1 MAKIYAYVVS
11 LFILVSL
18 TGCGPMPIKMLV
30 PDYSLGPV
38 SSEDFPDLVQSAIP
52 PDKGEVHIFGKAN
65 WLGFVES
72 PGYFHVVSPYFSGVA
87 ALTDTDIFLLLYNDN
102 EQRYEILTQVP
113 YTGISFDPK
122 HGRRAGGA
130 LCLYI
135 EEPEFS
141 FGEKSYT
148 PYERTY
154 LEFTRP
160 TGIRSD
166 PEKNKL
172 AHLLFEE
179 KVSRHIVDQPPIT
192 SFDDQY

>member
-1 MAKIYAYVVS
+1 MAKIYLYAVS

-18 TGCGPMPIKMLV
+18 TGCGPMPIKIVV
-30 PDYSLGPV
+30 PDYSIGPV

-52 PDKGEVHIFGKAN
+52 ANKGEVRVFGKAN
-65 WLGFVES
+65 WLGFSES
-72 PGYFHVVSPYFSGVA
+72 SGNFHVVSPYFSGVA
-87 ALTDTDIFLLLYNDN
+87 ALTDTDIFLLLYDDN
-102 EQRYEILTQVP
+102 EQRYEILKQVP
-113 YTGISFDPK
+113 YTSISFDPK
-122 HGRRAGGA
+122 HGRRAGGP
-130 LCLYI
+130 LYLYI

-148 PYERTY
+148 PHARTY
-154 LEFTRP
+154 LEFTSP
-160 TGIRSD
+160 TGILSD

-179 KVSRHIVDQPPIT
+179 KVARHIVEQPPIT

>member
-1 MAKIYAYVVS
+1 MAKFYAYAVG
-11 LFILVSL
+11 LFILVAL
-18 TGCGPMPIKMLV
+18 TGCGPAHIKMKV
-30 PDYSLGPV
+30 PDYSIGPV
-38 SSEDFPDLVQSAIP
+38 SSEAFPDLVQSAIP
-52 PDKGEVHIFGKAN
+52 QNKGEIRIFGKAN

-72 PGYFHVVSPYFSGVA
+72 PGYFHAVSPYFSGVV
-87 ALTDTDIFLLLYNDN
+87 ALTDTDIFLLLYKDD
-102 EQRYEILTQVP
+102 EQRYEILLQMP
-113 YTGISFDPK
+113 YTGIRFDPI
-122 HGRRAGGA
+122 HGRAGGP

-135 EEPEFS
+135 EESGFS

-148 PYERTY
+148 SYGRTY

-179 KVSRHIVDQPPIT
+179 KVARHIVEQPPIT

>member
-1 MAKIYAYVVS
+1 MAKIYAYAVS
-11 LFILVSL
+11 LIILVTL
-18 TGCGPMPIKMLV
+18 TGCGPAPIKMKV
-30 PDYSLGPV
+30 PGYSIGPV

-52 PDKGEVHIFGKAN
+52 PNKGEARIFGKAN

-72 PGYFHVVSPYFSGVA
+72 PGYLHAVTPYFSGVV
-87 ALTDTDIFLLLYNDN
+87 ALTDTDIFLLLYNDD

-122 HGRRAGGA
+122 HGSSAGGP

-141 FGEKSYT
+141 FGEKRYT

-179 KVSRHIVDQPPIT
+179 KVARHIAEQPPIT